1 MASTPPLRAKSATVR
16 GRPGELLTTHLGL
29 TARAAQQIQAR
40 IGTIPGTPTDF
51 WTWAALAALLHD
63 TGKIPYGFQRMV
75 GNTSDEAVPWGER
88 HEILSLGFVEHLLSH
103 LPDDDRLWIAA
114 VVAGHHRPYTGV
126 NAPRVLL
133 AQLSDDTADDFYERF
148 SRIDPELSFGCSVGC
163 VAPPAASICPSSPT
177 FPRSASGTSRMP
189 RSTSSRA

>member
-1 MASTPPLRAKSATVR
+1 
-16 GRPGELLTTHLGL
+16 
-29 TARAAQQIQAR
+29 
-40 IGTIPGTPTDF
+40 F
-51 WTWAALAALLHD
+51 WTWVALAALLHD

-75 GNTSDEAVPWGER
+75 GNTSDEAVSWGER

-133 AQLSDDTADDFYERF
+133 AQLSDDTADDFHERF
-148 SRIDPELSFGCSVGC
+148 SRIDPEQLLRLLRWLRGTARRLDLPVLPDLPEISVRDLTD
-163 VAPPAASICPSSPT
+163 AA
-177 FPRSASGTSRMP
+177 FDVFSRL
-189 RSTSSRA
+189 